1 MPSIKSPSVVLP
13 GVGRLSVGQVPA
25 SALSFSVSEGD
36 LVSKELATPTRSSLV
51 TPGSPV
57 ASVTVPLGTFLG
69 DATGY
74 PLDMLYR
81 IVDSSDRAIYNGAS
95 RVQVTSISGATIG
108 DDFSTSTFNLNLTPS
123 IPSGQQYRVYYHTKT
138 TMGALPID
146 SLTFN
151 RVFGLYA
158 DGVAANITSL
168 WKDGTGVTS
177 STANSAIAEIV
188 SDLASVTS
196 VSNNGGRR
204 VGTVITNVWKDA
216 TGISSTSV
224 SEALSEIVSDLASFT
239 SVSDNGGLRIGTV
252 ITNVWKDATGI
263 SSTSVSDALSEIVS
277 DLASASS
284 VSVNGGL
291 RIGTVIT
298 NLWNNG
304 FGIAATSV
312 SAALSE
318 IVSDLSVTS
327 GGALIGVSIPSTWND
342 GSTISSTS
350 VSGAINEIVLDLRSN
365 SGGNDG
371 ARRIGFSTISVWA
384 DNTFPS
390 FTNVGDVLGTEVI
403 GLLGGTN
410 GSKKIGADVA
420 TWSGPLSAV
429 GGGGFLST
437 DNSIQEVL
445 ITANT
450 RLVARRA
457 FTAVVTDG
465 TNSVGGDLATLDGVF
480 ANGSGTYFVRRG
492 DQYYITQSYSSGVF
506 SFIGEQNGTTSWVKF
521 VNARV
526 SPFIEITLPATTND
540 TAYHSFENI
549 RFEVSTATNYWNFTN
564 CNVRMTNCSFTPGTV
579 YFYHTNAN
587 DTHISID
594 GLVVNTDQGTDSTI
608 AVTFDGVGSTA
619 GYYGTIRNLSIKEVN
634 TSFNMNSLIGLYLA
648 NLSTTTSGQLVFDNL
663 QVVPT
668 GFGASGGYLLYVD
681 TVSQKVVF
689 RGSLFKTVAGSSSF
703 VEPLH
708 IGASSNLS
716 FEDCQFIRISGG
728 GAVARLN
735 TVTNTVLKGCQFTNG
750 GGSGTV
756 LDLTLVTGGVVF
768 EDCTFT
774 QNGTGTVL
782 ATDESSYGVKFV
794 RCLFQTSPTTAN
806 IGDVQ
811 VVSSLE
817 TDPIQFIDCKVEIRF
832 AESPAT
838 LATPANNKKRLLFGE
853 NSAGTRKG
861 LSGPMISGMDIYLT
875 GSSTAIDRFFFIYEG
890 GFDSPGAGR
899 NTTATNLRFHL
910 NSKQIIGLSGQ
921 PMIYF
926 GENTT
931 VRNLVVNNLR
941 GPSSGSGLSDA
952 IMLQG
957 ANVEGGSVESSQ
969 GDTEVFWRSVFSM
982 IEDLSGVNGVR
993 FWFGTSKPTLGRH
1006 FYVTGDNCYVRNC
1019 KFKINTPYRSVP
1031 LHTGTTGSS
1040 TGSTTFTDA
1049 SASFNSYGLLSGPSP
1064 NDWLIIDSGQSSVGF
1079 YNISSHTNTTLT
1091 LTAPVLSDS
1100 TISYSIYRTVE
1111 LSDGYLAKINMAN
1124 GFDMSGNDFV
1134 VTTNVSGITGA
1145 SKAWVVVVGQAETTL
1160 VVQKGSG
1167 TRLVNNWISTL
1178 QDIDNTYLSAA
1189 PIVGLVAPADGNVQV
1204 FSADTNCR
1212 DTTVTSNYFTISHPT
1227 TVTILNTQGNFDI
1240 VAYNHFQNVDN
1251 VSTIT
1256 VAGGSSL
1263 YSGLNVIT

>member
-689 RGSLFKTVAGSSSF
+689 RGSLFNTVAGSSSF

-875 GSSTAIDRFFFIYEG
+875 GSSTAIDRLFFTYEG
-890 GFDSPGAGR
+890 GFESPFYSGR

-926 GENTT
+926 GENIT

-957 ANVEGGSVESSQ
+957 ARVEGGSVESSQ
-969 GDTEVFWRSVFSM
+969 GGTEVFWRSVFSM
-982 IEDLSGVNGVR
+982 IEFLSGVDGIR
-993 FWFGTSKPTLGRH
+993 FWSGKSTPTIGRH
-1006 FYVTGDNCYVRNC
+1006 FYVSADNCYARNC
-1019 KFKINTPYRSVP
+1019 KFRINTPYRSTP
-1031 LHTGTTGSS
+1031 LHSGVTGSANG
-1040 TGSTTFTDA
+1040 TITFTDT
-1049 SASFNSYGLLSGPSP
+1049 SAAFNSYGLVV
-1064 NDWLIIDSGQSSVGF
+1064 NDLLLIDNGQPSVGV
-1079 YNISSHTNTTLT
+1079 YTISSHTNTTLT
-1091 LTAPVLSDS
+1091 LTGSVPSDAS
-1100 TISYSIYRTVE
+1100 ISYSIHRTIEV
-1111 LSDGYLAKINMAN
+1111 SDGYLARVISSNN
-1124 GFDMSGNDFV
+1124 FDMSGCDFV
-1134 VTTNVSGITGA
+1134 VLTNVSGITG
-1145 SKAWVVVVGQAETTL
+1145 SVKPWVKVTD
-1160 VVQKGSG
+1160 GSG
-1167 TRLVNNWISTL
+1167 TRMVNNRVSIQWD
-1178 QDIDNTYLSAA
+1178 QVSAVQ
-1189 PIVGLVAPADGNVQV
+1189 PVDGAVQV
-1204 FSADTNCR
+1204 LNTDGTSR
-1212 DTTVTSNYFTISHPT
+1212 DATITSNYFTVSDPSV
-1227 TVTILNTQGNFDI
+1227 VTILNTQGNLDI
-1240 VAYNHFQNVDN
+1240 VAYNHFQNVDST
-1251 VSTIT
+1251 STIT

-1263 YSGLNVIT
+1263 YTGLNIFT